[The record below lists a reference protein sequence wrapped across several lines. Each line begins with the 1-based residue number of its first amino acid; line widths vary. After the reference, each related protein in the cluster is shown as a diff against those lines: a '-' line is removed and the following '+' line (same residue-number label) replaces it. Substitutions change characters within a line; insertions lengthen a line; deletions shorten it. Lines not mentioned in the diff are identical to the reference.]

1 MRRRDL
7 LDLALALGVGGASA
21 AGCSSSPSLVPIG
34 GEAVDP
40 AEIDRDPMALL
51 PSGIVVFGQV
61 DLVALFQTPIGGDI
75 AALVQALVPL
85 GAESGFV
92 PARDTER
99 SLLGV
104 YAMQGV
110 DFCAVTQGR
119 FDIEA
124 IRRAAD
130 ARAAAPSGQA
140 LVKSRYGQ
148 FDLYTVGN
156 IGFVLLTNRTLLSG
170 NETGMRRALERLRF
184 KRLQRSVPEW
194 MVGLSETKGSSFVVA
209 GDFGATPATAPAS
222 PEKKPPFDPGPTGS
236 AAEPV
241 LEAAASSF
249 PFLSG
254 LRALRLLGN
263 FLSPG
268 QNIAG
273 ALTNATNEKAQSGAD
288 SLRHLAELAQW
299 ANLLTSFGF
308 GATIAPAQIAIQ
320 EREVAF
326 TQAVDTGIA
335 RAFLGM
341 VAQYVRRS

>member
-7 LDLALALGVGGASA
+7 FDLAVGLGVAAVGVPGCAS
-21 AGCSSSPSLVPIG
+21 GPSLVPIG

-40 AEIDRDPMALL
+40 AEIDKDPLALL
-51 PSGIVVFGQV
+51 PSGVLLFGKI

-75 AALVQALVPL
+75 AALVQSLVPL

-92 PARDTER
+92 PGRDTER
-99 SLLGV
+99 SYLGV

-119 FDIEA
+119 FD
-124 IRRAAD
+124 
-130 ARAAAPSGQA
+130 SGLP

-156 IGFVLLTNRTLLSG
+156 IGFVALTSRTLLSG
-170 NETGMRRALERLRF
+170 NETGMRRALDRLRF
-184 KRLQRSVPEW
+184 KRLGRSVPEW
-194 MVGLSETKGSSFVVA
+194 MIALSETEGSSFVVA
-209 GDFGATPATAPAS
+209 GDFGATAALAPAS
-222 PEKKPPFDPGPTGS
+222 PEQKPPFDPGPTGS

-241 LEAAASSF
+241 LEAAAASF

-263 FLSPG
+263 FLAPG
-268 QNIAG
+268 LNFAG
-273 ALTNATNEKAQSGAD
+273 ALTYVSPEKAQAGAD

-326 TQAVDTGIA
+326 TQAVDTAIA